1 MLREIRGFEGIDEQ
15 GVTSRECQA
24 LFAFWRAT
32 VMGNHGSSSKLPGRV
47 GGYLFADDP
56 DGPRH
61 LPLGEVRRSL
71 LALLDQADLTDHE
84 RTVIRLYYGLDG
96 LPLPYASKSSPD
108 IAAGRHESSPRGT
121 CRGGIAKVARHVVPR
136 PLSAIGRRGVVD
148 PLTEPW
154 FRNQIPPEKRRG
166 VVARAWV
173 RAMSQCDGPHGP
185 PTLDALTHWYEICGF
200 ADPDLRRATSPV
212 PNDDGR
218 RRHRRPNANARHRAV
233 ALMEIALYEQIRSMS
248 QPALVRVSQ
257 LPVPHPGPPDSAL
270 LPETVTHPLLLAL
283 AAEDLS
289 PDELVAAA
297 AVLQDLAV
305 NGVDVSGR
313 TVLLL
318 RYVRPKIQYLTGL
331 RLERLAVSVSYVA
344 ATQGNPFLALE
355 WLGVFLSRVG
365 ITDRTFTVMVNT
377 IEAAALGGYH
387 QLAARAD
394 HLFGRLSARWD
405 VPGHQIPYV
414 EHFEA
419 EQQRLAAR
427 AYRLDRLGRE
437 QARRGDVGRAVASLQ
452 RSVAVASCSAR
463 MAERVLSDRTTFPVI
478 ELDGKAGNHG
488 GDLTW
493 SWALAAA
500 ACIVEPLDL
509 LHAGPH
515 RADPGPPIASLVDI
529 ADLAGPARAARAL
542 LDDYEG
548 PLDCTR
554 FRTWHD
560 QIDTVTGR
568 VLATVG

>member
-1 MLREIRGFEGIDEQ
+1 M
-15 GVTSRECQA
+15 
-24 LFAFWRAT
+24 
-32 VMGNHGSSSKLPGRV
+32 
-47 GGYLFADDP
+47 
-56 DGPRH
+56 
-61 LPLGEVRRSL
+61 
-71 LALLDQADLTDHE
+71 
-84 RTVIRLYYGLDG
+84 
-96 LPLPYASKSSPD
+96 
-108 IAAGRHESSPRGT
+108 
-121 CRGGIAKVARHVVPR
+121 ARHVAPR
-136 PLSAIGRRGVVD
+136 PLSDVARRGVVD
-148 PLTEPW
+148 PLTQPW
-154 FRNQIPPEKRRG
+154 FRNQVRPDGRRD

-185 PTLDALTHWYEICGF
+185 PTVDALTRWYEVCGL
-200 ADPDLRRATSPV
+200 ADPDLIRATSPV
-212 PNDDGR
+212 PQDGGR
-218 RRHRRPNANARHRAV
+218 RNVRRPNANACHRAV
-233 ALMEIALYEQIRSMS
+233 ALMEIALYEEIRSIS
-248 QPALVRVSQ
+248 HPAITRVSQ
-257 LPVPHPGPPDSAL
+257 LPVPYPAPPDSAL

-283 AAEDLS
+283 ATEDLS
-289 PDELVAAA
+289 PDDLVAAA

-318 RYVRPKIQYLTGL
+318 RYLRPKIQYLTGL

-394 HLFGRLSARWD
+394 QLFGHLAIRWD
-405 VPGHQIPYV
+405 VPDHQIAYV
-414 EHFEA
+414 EHVEA

-427 AYRLDRLGRE
+427 AYRLERLGRE
-437 QARRGDVGRAVASLQ
+437 QALRGDIGRAAASLQ
-452 RSVAVASCSAR
+452 RSVAVAARSAA
-463 MAERVLSDRTTFPVI
+463 MAERVLSDRRTFPVV

-500 ACIVEPLDL
+500 ACIVEPLDR
-509 LHAGPH
+509 LHDRPD
-515 RADPGPPIASLVDI
+515 RADLGPSISSLVDV
-529 ADLAGPARAARAL
+529 ANLAGPARAARAL
-542 LDDYEG
+542 LDEYDG

-560 QIDTVTGR
+560 RIDTVTNR